1 MHSFPPLMAS
11 TAHLLSGCAQALG
24 LLFVKSD
31 LKHYLR
37 AHYGDHTF
45 QNLYHWQ
52 LFSFDT
58 LLLTPYFLVM
68 IVLSVYGLHRYK
80 LVWQYYHHQKNATHE
95 PPSHFEQ
102 LPRVTI
108 QLPIFN
114 EQFVIDRLI
123 EAVCKLEYPRELL

>member
-1 MHSFPPLMAS
+1 MPTVLALLAS
-11 TAHLLSGCAQALG
+11 ATRLLTSCTQALA
-24 LLFVKSD
+24 LFFVKND

-37 AHYGDHTF
+37 THYGDHTF

-58 LLLTPYFLVM
+58 LLLTPYFAVM
-68 IVLSVYGLHRYK
+68 IGLSVYGLHRYK
-80 LVWQYYHHQKNATHE
+80 LVWQYYHYRKNTTKE
-95 PPSHFEQ
+95 PPQQFAQ
-102 LPRVTI
+102 LPRITV

-123 EAVCKLEYPRELL
+123 EA